1 MGQSVDT
8 VVLLTTWN
16 RPSLLRRALRQIEG
30 EVKRIGA
37 RLVISDDG
45 SSDAETRDLLA
56 RAHDHGADVLTRPEL
71 GDVDVRLE
79 EVVHAPPRDAM
90 RTVATSPEGCE
101 LIAFHARSGG
111 NTAELRRG
119 LAALWRARLWD
130 AHVSTQKNNLRG
142 FRHVLASYPE
152 AQWIVKVDDDVILH
166 DGAFE
171 VMRATWQRA
180 EREGHDVLAVSGIRT
195 VNEML
200 RGRFDGYGV
209 TTGVC
214 NVAVLYRR
222 VDWQRLFVASTDEE
236 VIDKGFDLVFAWD
249 YAPRY
254 RPGAVAICVLPSLV
268 YHAGRNGVNTRNA
281 DVNCDFVGE
290 LNSSA

>member
-1 MGQSVDT
+1 MCQSVDT

-16 RPSLLRRALRQIEG
+16 RPSLLRDALRQIER

-45 SSDAETRDLLA
+45 SSDGETRDLLA
-56 RAHDHGADVLTRPEL
+56 RARDHGADVLTRPEL

-79 EVVHAPPRDAM
+79 EAVHTPPRDAI

-101 LIAFHARSGG
+101 LIALHARSGG
-111 NTAELRRG
+111 DPPELHRA
-119 LAALWRARLWD
+119 LLALWKARLWD

-152 AQWIVKVDDDVILH
+152 ARWIVKVDDDAILH

-195 VNEML
+195 VYEKL
-200 RGRFDGYGV
+200 RDRFDGYGV

-222 VDWQRLFVASTDEE
+222 VDWQRLLIAVTDEE
-236 VIDKGFDLVFAWD
+236 VIDKGFDLVFTWD
-249 YAPRY
+249 YAPQY

-268 YHAGRNGVNTRNA
+268 YHAGHNGVNTRGV
-281 DVNCDFVGE
+281 DVNCDFIGE
-290 LNSSA
+290 LNSSV